1 VSILPTIWR
10 ENQADGVGGLVV
22 NLQLDQRDD
31 AVQDVLPSQGA
42 RLSHRHVSGSSPIEP
57 GLTRQSVSSSCTP
70 KFSLFGMYFDEDKLH
85 RRQYCRIPLHRP
97 DIRAGM
103 ATGSVLIMAAA
114 AILTA
119 AQNDSYLLGMLALV
133 FAQISRLTNGLI
145 GGRFLLGFGVSIG
158 TSSAPTYALELA
170 PPQWRARVVGY
181 YNTCPHMF
189 SILLPADVLQSS
201 TPARSSPPASPT
213 LLPNLTPSSPSAS
226 RSAYSLS
233 LPYLSSSAPS

>member
-1 VSILPTIWR
+1 MARHPLNPDLLVNQYLPHVRPSSLCSACILTKTSYT
-10 ENQADGVGGLVV
+10 VGNIVG
-22 NLQLDQRDD
+22 
-31 AVQDVLPSQGA
+31 
-42 RLSHRHVSGSSPIEP
+42 
-57 GLTRQSVSSSCTP
+57 
-70 KFSLFGMYFDEDKLH
+70 SLFTGPICDHFG
-85 RRQYCRIPLHRP
+85 R
-97 DIRAGM
+97 RAGM

-201 TPARSSPPASPT
+201 TPARSSPLASPT